1 MTARNPQ
8 LWIAGGHRPPL
19 QLIVLY
25 CQVLLGGNSMK
36 RKQLKFVVGV
46 VVIILTLAYL
56 AYSGFK
62 EGNAYYQTVSE
73 LYASKDQA
81 YTRRLKVA
89 GDVVVGS
96 IQHEGKVINFVIS
109 QQDEQTKKIMTLPVK
124 YVGTDA
130 PPDTFI
136 DRAQAVVEGQ
146 LGHDGIFVANKMQAK
161 CASKYEKE
169 SAAGVRKS

>member
-1 MTARNPQ
+1 
-8 LWIAGGHRPPL
+8 
-19 QLIVLY
+19 
-25 CQVLLGGNSMK
+25 MK
-36 RKQLKFVVGV
+36 RKQLKFIGGS

-56 AYSGFK
+56 AYSGFR

-81 YTRRLKVA
+81 FTRHLKVA
-89 GDVVVGS
+89 GDVVPDS
-96 IQHEGKVINFVIS
+96 IRRDGKVINFVIS
-109 QQDEQTKKIMTLPVK
+109 QQDERTKQLQTLPVK

-130 PPDTFI
+130 PPDTFV

-169 SAAGVRKS
+169 AAAGVRKS

>member
-1 MTARNPQ
+1 
-8 LWIAGGHRPPL
+8 
-19 QLIVLY
+19 
-25 CQVLLGGNSMK
+25 MK
-36 RKQLKFVVGV
+36 RKQLKFVAGS

-81 YTRRLKVA
+81 YTR
-89 GDVVVGS
+89 
-96 IQHEGKVINFVIS
+96 EGKSINFKIS
-109 QQDEQTKKIMTLPVK
+109 QQDEKTKQVETLLVK
-124 YVGTDA
+124 YVGNDA
-130 PPDTFI
+130 PPDTFV

-146 LGHDGIFVANKMQAK
+146 LGRDGVFVANKMQAK

-169 SAAGVRKS
+169 SAAGVRKSD

>member
-1 MTARNPQ
+1 
-8 LWIAGGHRPPL
+8 
-19 QLIVLY
+19 
-25 CQVLLGGNSMK
+25 MK
-36 RKQLKFVVGV
+36 RKQLKFVVGS

-73 LYASKDQA
+73 LYATGDQA

-89 GDVVVGS
+89 GDVVPGT
-96 IQHEGKVINFVIS
+96 IQRDGKVINFLIS
-109 QQDEQTKKIMTLPVK
+109 QQNEKTKKLETLPVK
-124 YVGTDA
+124 YVGSDA

-146 LGHDGIFVANKMQAK
+146 LGHDGVFIANKMQAK

-169 SAAGVRKS
+169 AAAGIRKSD

>member
-1 MTARNPQ
+1 MPTISRR
-8 LWIAGGHRPPL
+8 GK
-19 QLIVLY
+19 
-25 CQVLLGGNSMK
+25 SMK
-36 RKQLKFVVGV
+36 RKQLKFVAGS

-73 LYASKDQA
+73 LYASKDLA

-89 GDVVVGS
+89 GDVEPGS
-96 IQHEGKVINFVIS
+96 IKHEGRVINFVIT
-109 QQDEQTKKIMTLPVK
+109 QQDGKTKAVQKLSVK

-130 PPDTFI
+130 PPDTFV

-146 LGHDGIFVANKMQAK
+146 LGHDGVFIANKMQAK

-169 SAAGVRKS
+169 AAAGVRKS